1 MTIKTNL
8 EIDLRGKVVELK
20 NFSNQIDI
28 NNLKE
33 EFEIFVIS
41 KIGET
46 TYNRFILSEY
56 LQKNSPGSA
65 TPIDIILRY
74 LKNWSNDIV
83 KQTIIENL
91 GAKDVNNA
99 EKILKSVKNNEIS
112 FIKWVVYI
120 KNSISQFV
128 GKLSSF
134 NSLINNLKNSP
145 DVKNVLHILDKAFQ
159 TNPQAY
165 NKFWTDIENWYFPE
179 GFAKWTEKYPEFR
192 KVVDIFRDLAEIS
205 KLISEY
211 KEELNKLK
219 DKIDE
224 FRSYKKFF
232 GPIDVNQVTLSKFER
247 YSILT
252 LKEDLETILKNK
264 YIYSLLDKIENKLI
278 SKQTI
283 TNKDV
288 QDFIKNGLDLELM
301 KNVTPQDLE
310 SLVIILWVFLET
322 WVISNKNADKIRKYI
337 FILSQIAEYIGW
349 HTEEIDIL
357 KWAKQWEYSS
367 LITWHKEKEY
377 IVANSELLYSY
388 VRNKYLPESLKKNI
402 EKYEKVNVVAAA
414 VIILLNSN
422 ISLQKR
428 QKAFIDLKKYINTSD
443 WKKLKNSL
451 DEYTKAYFEYI
462 LEPAL
467 KTSTTIDEFEKKYEK
482 LVRKVVAVTNFLEL
496 YLDRLKVN
504 YPDEY
509 KDNENVRKVEQMLMD
524 WKFYGWMNP
533 NVLSI
538 FKKVYPK
545 VNSNVVNSYRCV
557 VGNIT
562 SYKYILSIDLPN
574 FWRKLWPGEGFV
586 TQVVNVINNTNVRG
600 NVRNNYDLIANLDK
614 YFYEVD
620 EYKDIYWHL
629 FELDTDWIF
638 WKDEKKR
645 LNETGILIKYISL
658 SISTLQGSFL
668 DKSRIVRSS
677 QQNIVEYINE
687 DWSKVSID
695 ISGFENRKDNLRKYI
710 TKLISNED
718 FQSRFKAF
726 FPLSSAKIDFTDQS
740 QVDQLAIF
748 LTDKY
753 IQLLEYFYIADK
765 TNRTLAYEDI
775 YEFYKYHYVIF
786 GNRSGEEI
794 LKILNLDQ
802 NLIKEIKKILSS
814 LNFLKPQEGDESK
827 ESSKSFIEKI
837 LGFIYSDSKWLNI
850 EQINN
855 VLKGIFSDEEKQ
867 KEFDHYI
874 EELWDNS
881 PLYLRQAIC
890 EASWKNSCSPSLLSS
905 KYIPLEVKY
914 YLIKRILISSAL
926 QVISKNAFYSYIYSL
941 KWDQFGL
948 LKTQIDKL
956 KFTLKDQ
963 IALYALNLAKEAV
976 KVLAAW
982 ALTELTMWAGIPLL
996 ATALESTWAGLL
1008 ATRLYTGARFAYWI
1022 ANGLR
1027 WYYTTIGKWWGVL
1040 HYGKNLVVEPFW
1052 YSVLSWENFL
1062 DVAPYWWFWMMWWAA
1077 AWRIA
1082 KIAWK
1087 GVEEMGL
1094 IRRSLLIWWGW
1105 VGAIGVYD
1113 YLRWDFS
1120 FSALPHQFVFMLLLL
1135 WLEKWKWKITNTKF
1149 YKWAMEFSA
1158 SLYDSGRAW
1167 ANNRFL
1173 WKQREVK
1180 IWDNTYKVASI
1191 WFTRMP
1197 KDSVSGRILWGE
1209 YVPYYILEN
1218 GKLVIDRKPGIIR
1231 NRDVGERYKII
1242 DGIEL
1247 KVRKWEYIL
1256 NMSGSNVVI
1265 VNPKEKII
1273 KVYSPLGGWKLTVDN
1288 QWRYIYT
1295 NQGTSY
1301 RAYFINRIIK
1311 ETKGEKIVKDI
1322 EKMIKPDSNTNY
1334 VIIDNLWNVYK
1345 VLKGWSAPDYWYS
1358 ASNTSWS
1365 GQNSWAQFELKLIW
1379 NVYDG
1384 NVRLVKE
1391 IKIDELYN
1399 SDGSI
1404 NVQKIKELDKE
1415 LKRIIWPQWEE
1426 QVIGKTPIEKLRG
1439 IHYSILKYLEQK
1451 GISQEELLNK
1461 FKVKVEEI
1469 KVLTVDD
1476 IKKNEKFI
1484 DVKDKIFEPLKRKRQ
1499 QRWMKPKEAEKKAL
1513 SDTKKLLTTSLS
1525 LVAGIIKFPL
1535 VLLKW
1540 TAVATLV
1547 WWVAIWIDYR
1557 WDHHLDMYDWIKEH
1571 FPDLVDSAVTGGEV
1585 FLWTYWLGKILSW
1598 IWLKWIW
1605 EFLERN
1611 WFKIAL
1617 TAAGVKLL
1625 LDVWGKEYLLWLLG
1639 WNKNKK

>member
-91 GAKDVNNA
+91 GARDSNEA
-99 EKILKSVKNNEIS
+99 EKILKSVKNKEIS

-145 DVKNVLHILDKAFQ
+145 DVKNVLYVLDKTIQ
-159 TNPQAY
+159 TNSQAY

-179 GFAKWTEKYPEFR
+179 SFARWASNYPEFR

-211 KEELNKLK
+211 KEELSKLK

-264 YIYSLLDKIENKLI
+264 YIYSLLDKIENKFI

-288 QDFIKNGLDLELM
+288 QDFIKNGLDLNLM

-337 FILSQIAEYIGW
+337 FILSQIAEYMEWNID
-349 HTEEIDIL
+349 EIDTL
-357 KWAKQWEYSS
+357 KWVKQWEYSS
-367 LITWHKEKEY
+367 LPTWHKEKKY
-377 IVANSELLYSY
+377 VVANSELLYSY
-388 VRNKYLPESLKKNI
+388 VKTKYLPESLKKNI
-402 EKYEKVNVVAAA
+402 EKYEKVSVVASIIA
-414 VIILLNSN
+414 ILLNSN
-422 ISLQKR
+422 IDLSKR
-428 QKAFIDLKKYINTSD
+428 QKAFADLKRYINTLD

-467 KTSTTIDEFEKKYEK
+467 KTSNKIDEFETKYEK
-482 LVRKVVAVTNFLEL
+482 LVKKVVAVTNFLEL

-504 YPDEY
+504 YSDEY
-509 KDNENVRKVEQMLMD
+509 KDNKNVRKVEQMLMD
-524 WKFYGWMNP
+524 WKLYGWMNP
-533 NVLSI
+533 NIL
-538 FKKVYPK
+538 
-545 VNSNVVNSYRCV
+545 VVF
-557 VGNIT
+557 NI
-562 SYKYILSIDLPN
+562 SSDLYYQNLPN
-574 FWRKLWPGEGFV
+574 FSYKLWPGEGFV
-586 TQVVNVINNTNVRG
+586 TQVVNVINNKLRG
-600 NVRNNYDLIANLDK
+600 DLKNNYDLIANLEE
-614 YFYEVD
+614 YFYEVNK
-620 EYKDIYWHL
+620 YKDIYYYL
-629 FELDTDWIF
+629 FKLDTDWIF

-645 LNETGILIKYISL
+645 LNETGILTKYISL
-658 SISTLQGSFL
+658 SISTLQRGFL
-668 DKSRIVRSS
+668 DRSRIVRAS
-677 QQNIVEYINE
+677 QQNVVEYINE
-687 DWSKVSID
+687 DWSKISID
-695 ISGFENRKDNLRKYI
+695 ISDFEKKKDNLKKYI
-710 TKLISNED
+710 IQLIANKG
-718 FQSRFKAF
+718 FQDRFKSF
-726 FPLSSAKIDFTDQS
+726 FPLSSAKINFMDQD
-740 QVDQLAIF
+740 QIDQLANL
-748 LTDKY
+748 LTGKY
-753 IQLLEYFYIADK
+753 IQLLEYFYIADVAGK
-765 TNRTLAYEDI
+765 TLAYEDI
-775 YEFYKYHYVIF
+775 YEFYKYYYVIF
-786 GNRSGEEI
+786 GNISGEEV

-802 NLIKEIKKILSS
+802 SLIKKLKEILSKV
-814 LNFLKPQEGDESK
+814 NFLNQQNEGENEENSK
-827 ESSKSFIEKI
+827 NFIEKI
-837 LGFIYSDSKWLNI
+837 LWFINSGPKWLNI
-850 EQINN
+850 NQIDN
-855 VLKGIFSDEEKQ
+855 VLNELFSDEEQQKQ
-867 KEFDHYI
+867 FDHYI
-874 EELWDNS
+874 EEIWDNS

-890 EASWKNSCSPSLLSS
+890 EASWKASCSSSLLSS

-926 QVISKNAFYSYIYSL
+926 QTISKNAFYSYIYSL
-941 KWDQFGL
+941 KWDQFEL
-948 LKTQIDKL
+948 LKIQIDKL

-963 IALYALNLAKEAV
+963 IALYALSLVKEAA
-976 KVLAAW
+976 KIFAAW

-996 ATALESTWAGLL
+996 VTALESTWAGLL
-1008 ATRLYTGARFAYWI
+1008 ATRLYTGARFTYWI

-1062 DVAPYWWFWMMWWAA
+1062 DVAPYWWFGMMWGAA
-1077 AWRIA
+1077 VWRIA

-1149 YKWAMEFSA
+1149 YKWAMESSA

-1180 IWDNTYKVASI
+1180 IWNNTYKVASI

-1231 NRDVGERYKII
+1231 NRNIGERYKII

-1247 KVRKWEYIL
+1247 KVREWEYIL

-1273 KVYSPLGGWKLTVDN
+1273 KVYSPLEGWKLTVDN

-1358 ASNTSWS
+1358 GSNTSWS

-1379 NVYDG
+1379 NIYDG

-1404 NVQKIKELDKE
+1404 NVQKIKELDEE

-1469 KVLTVDD
+1469 KILTVDD
-1476 IKKNEKFI
+1476 IKKNEEFI
-1484 DVKDKIFEPLKRKRQ
+1484 DIKNKIFEPLKRKRQ

-1639 WNKNKK
+1639 WNKK